1 MKHFLAF
8 IGIKGNLKTFVANM
22 DYQDT
27 VHLTCEWLSATPSAV
42 PSVGGFFR
50 FEVFSAMQPRKLHF
64 EYVQTRDS
72 AVPLPAFVRTSE
84 SH

>member
-42 PSVGGFFR
+42 LSVGGFFLELFR
-50 FEVFSAMQPRKLHF
+50 AMQPHKPHF
-64 EYVQTRDS
+64 ECVQIRDS
-72 AVPLPAFVRTSE
+72 AVPLPVFARASDCY
-84 SH
+84 